1 MLLFMQVAPIHTP
14 VITAGSMSL
23 TQLLDAALPA
33 FSEKSILV
41 VTSKVVSLCESR
53 VAEID
58 SANKMA
64 LIKRES
70 QYYIDP
76 SQTTHGYHFSVAHG
90 MLTSSAGIDASNSG
104 GKYVLWPQDPQ
115 KSANELRQYLQRR
128 FDINYAGVLIVDSMS
143 QPLRRGSV
151 GVALAH
157 SGFKALNDYRG
168 KPDLFDRPMKV
179 SVANISSGLAAA
191 AVVSMGEG
199 AEGTP
204 LAVVTDTPFVTFQ
217 AADPTAEDLAEL
229 HTTLEDD
236 YFGSFFKAAPWQRG
250 DQN

>member
-14 VITAGSMSL
+14 VVTAGSTSL
-23 TQLLDAALPA
+23 SQLLDTVLSE
-33 FSEKSILV
+33 FSENSILV

-58 SANKMA
+58 GTDKMA

-70 QYYIDP
+70 QYYLDP
-76 SQTTHGYHFSVAHG
+76 QQTTHGYHFSVAHG

-104 GKYVLWPQDPQ
+104 GKYVLWPLDPQ
-115 KSANELRQYLQRR
+115 KSANDIRHYLTQRFNVR
-128 FDINYAGVLIVDSMS
+128 HAGVMIVDSMS

-151 GVALAH
+151 GVALSH

-168 KPDLFDRPMKV
+168 KLDLFERPMKV
-179 SVANISSGLAAA
+179 SVANVTSGLAGA
-191 AVVSMGEG
+191 AVVAMGEG

-204 LAVVTDTPFVTFQ
+204 LAVITDVPFVTFT
-217 AADPTAEDLAEL
+217 ATDPTAEELAEL

-250 DQN
+250 DKS

>member
-14 VITAGSMSL
+14 VVTAGALSL
-23 TQLLDAALPA
+23 PELLDTVLTD
-33 FSEKSILV
+33 FSENSILV

-58 SANKMA
+58 GADKMA

-70 QYYIDP
+70 QYFLDP
-76 SQTTHGYHFSVAHG
+76 AQTSHGYHFSVVHG

-104 GKYVLWPQDPQ
+104 GKYVLWPLDPQ
-115 KSANELRQYLQRR
+115 KSANQIRQYLTRR
-128 FDINYAGVLIVDSMS
+128 FAIKHAGVLIVDSMS

-168 KPDLFDRPMKV
+168 KLDLFERPMKV
-179 SVANISSGLAAA
+179 SVANITSGLAAA

-204 LAVVTDTPFVTFQ
+204 LAVIADVPFVTFQ
-217 AADPTAEDLAEL
+217 TADPSADELAEL

-236 YFGSFFKAAPWQRG
+236 YFGSFFKVAPWQRG